1 VKDRSI
7 FLPLPKIC
15 GKMAKYRL
23 LTQEE
28 LKPLED
34 DFVKFLSAN
43 TVVADGWD
51 KIKKEDPKKA
61 EGLIEIFSDIVWE
74 KALEKIKCL
83 EARTEKDM
91 KVFNFPDEESMEMIH
106 LKIGK
111 DKDFSL
117 VNQEDLKKVTNG
129 EASLA
134 DFDPELFTG
143 KRDLKE
149 DRKREI
155 FEMMEQ
161 GCTPCPEALYYALE
175 NMIESK

>member
-1 VKDRSI
+1 
-7 FLPLPKIC
+7 
-15 GKMAKYRL
+15 MAKYRL

-28 LKPLED
+28 LKPLEE

-43 TVVADGWD
+43 TVAADDWE

-61 EGLIEIFSDIVWE
+61 EGLIEIFSDIVWD

-91 KVFNFPDEESMEMIH
+91 KVFSFQDEESMEMIH
-106 LKIGK
+106 LKIGS

-117 VNQEDLKKVTNG
+117 IDQEDLKKVTNG

-134 DFDPELFTG
+134 DFDPELYTG
-143 KRDLKE
+143 KRDLKK